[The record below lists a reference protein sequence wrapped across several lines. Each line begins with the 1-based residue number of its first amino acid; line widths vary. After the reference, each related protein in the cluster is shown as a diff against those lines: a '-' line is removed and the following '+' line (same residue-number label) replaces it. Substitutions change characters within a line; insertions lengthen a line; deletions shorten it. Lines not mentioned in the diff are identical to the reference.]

1 MEGHKTKQKK
11 PKRQQ
16 QPPPPFYTYL
26 EGGGG
31 NKIKKSQQHFTQNT
45 YFSKTR
51 QKTFTSQKQTNLW
64 TAVAITI
71 INISRN

>member
-31 NKIKKSQQHFTQNT
+31 NKIKNPSNILH
-45 YFSKTR
+45 KTP
-51 QKTFTSQKQTNLW
+51 TSQKQDKKHSLL
-64 TAVAITI
+64 
-71 INISRN
+71 RNRQIYGQQWQSQ